1 MLDTFFMELFNYCFP
16 SDYRM
21 KLREKLE
28 HTYQNEK
35 TAIHYAH
42 EIQGL
47 FNIIGNIRQG
57 DKVLKLWRG
66 LRMEIQQGLWRDKLN
81 LDYNTWDEVLTVQVE
96 HIEMSLKTASSRG
109 SGKKSTPLSFSGNAP
124 QVANSG
130 SGSGRSSFRKF
141 IPHQFRQSS
150 HNPPPNTGANPNQP
164 RQGSSRPEHRLGPHF
179 SNNQYD
185 RAKFSKPQA
194 HSHKPNQ
201 TN

>member
-47 FNIIGNIRQG
+47 FNMIGNIRQG

-96 HIEMSLKTASSRG
+96 HIEMSLKTGLDSILPRKRKEIHTTVLQRECTTSS
-109 SGKKSTPLSFSGNAP
+109 
-124 QVANSG
+124 
-130 SGSGRSSFRKF
+130 KF
-141 IPHQFRQSS
+141 WIRIRTIQF
-150 HNPPPNTGANPNQP
+150 
-164 RQGSSRPEHRLGPHF
+164 
-179 SNNQYD
+179 
-185 RAKFSKPQA
+185 
-194 HSHKPNQ
+194 
-201 TN
+201 